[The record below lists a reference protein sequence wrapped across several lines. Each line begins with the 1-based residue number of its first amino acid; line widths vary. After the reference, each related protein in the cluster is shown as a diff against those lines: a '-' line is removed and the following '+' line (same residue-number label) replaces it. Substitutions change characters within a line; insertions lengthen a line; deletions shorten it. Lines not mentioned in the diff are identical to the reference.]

1 MNLIKSMQNLNEKNF
16 SKIGGKAKNLYML
29 SKNKFSVPEFY
40 VITTD
45 FYQNYIEKNDL
56 DEKIKK
62 IIDETD
68 FKNKKSISNSSKQI
82 KELFISGNIPE
93 GDLENLLSFYKR
105 FKRDKNAEYVAVRSS
120 AIGEDDVKTSF
131 AGQMDSFLFISEEQ
145 SYIESIKKCWA
156 SVFSER
162 ALTYRH
168 ISKLPLTDIKI
179 AVIVQKM
186 IFGEVSGVMFTANP
200 MENKLDEIVI
210 NSTYGIGEGI
220 VSGELGTDLFCID
233 KNNGAISEQL
243 TEKTHE
249 IVFNENK
256 KQGTTKKAL
265 QKQRIN
271 KPSLSKNQIK
281 KLVEIGKRIQELY
294 NAPQDIEWTI
304 KSNRIYVLQ
313 TRPITTLISKAE
325 NEIVWDN
332 SNIIESFPGI
342 TKPLT
347 FSFAKMA
354 WASVFRQSA
363 RSMGVNEKIIQE
375 NDELFNNMLGLVN
388 GRVYY
393 NLMKW
398 YQFVSF
404 FPGFKQNRKYMEQ
417 MMGVKESY
425 NYKKQRNRFL
435 TKEGL
440 LSLPEM
446 MRLIYGLAKNY
457 LILDKEVKKFQE
469 NFQTNY
475 DMLIGYNFKKMKPKE
490 IMDIFNQTKKRLLE
504 EWKVEGINDYSA
516 MVFYGLVRNLTKKY
530 KLDETGSIHNDLFCG
545 EKDMDST
552 RPTKQLI
559 LMANKIKED
568 KSLYKLFN
576 ENKEKLILKE
586 VYENKKYSDFK
597 ESLNEYLDEFGF
609 RCMSELKL
617 EEKSLKDDPTFV
629 ITIIKNYLNL
639 KNLDLDGINQ
649 TEIEKRLN
657 AEKTINE
664 KLKWKPLQKTFF
676 YWALRNA
683 RKSVKYRENMRLSRT
698 KVFGLVREAFRT
710 IGDNFAKEGV
720 ITVSDDIFYLEI
732 DEIFDFIRGKNKSKN
747 LKNLVK
753 IRKEAYDKFEKI
765 EMPERFVTREDFDI
779 YAPVEVI
786 TKEETTDSK
795 KNKNVLT
802 GVSCC
807 PGIVKN
813 KVKVIL
819 SPNDNVELNGEI
831 LVADKTDPG
840 WVPLYPSVS
849 GLLIE
854 RGSVLSHSAIV
865 ARELGLP
872 TIVGIKG
879 LTKKVKD
886 GQIVKIDA
894 GKGIV
899 YLKPEDEDAE
909 KD

>member
-1 MNLIKSMQNLNEKNF
+1 MSMQNVDEKNF
-16 SKIGGKAKNLYML
+16 PKIGGKAKNLYIL
-29 SKNKFSVPEFY
+29 SKNRFSVPEFY
-40 VITTD
+40 IITTGA
-45 FYQNYIEKNDL
+45 YQNYIKENKL
-56 DEKIKK
+56 EEKIKK
-62 IIDETD
+62 IIDKTD
-68 FKNKKSISNSSKQI
+68 FENKKSISDSSKQI
-82 KELFISGNIPE
+82 KELFMSSNIPE
-93 GDLENLLSFYKR
+93 EDLKSLLSFYKR
-105 FKRDKNAEYVAVRSS
+105 FKKDENAEYVAIRSS

-131 AGQMDSFLFISEEQ
+131 AGQMDSFLFISEEK
-145 SYIESIKKCWA
+145 SYIDSIKKCWA

-168 ISKLPLTDIKI
+168 ISKLPLANIKI

-186 IFGEVSGVMFTANP
+186 IFGDVSGVMFTANP
-200 MENKLDEIVI
+200 MNNKLDEIVI

-220 VSGELGTDLFCID
+220 VSGELDTDIFCIN
-233 KNNGAISEQL
+233 KENNEISEQL

-249 IVFNENK
+249 IVFNEKNN
-256 KQGTTKKAL
+256 QGTAKKAL
-265 QKQRIN
+265 AKQKMN
-271 KPSLSKNQIK
+271 KSSISKNQIK
-281 KLVEIGKRIQELY
+281 KLAEIGKRIQELY
-294 NAPQDIEWTI
+294 GAPQDIEWTI
-304 KSNRIYVLQ
+304 KSNKIYILQ
-313 TRPITTLISKAE
+313 TRPITTLITKAE

-363 RSMGVNEKIIQE
+363 RSMGVDEKTIQE
-375 NDELFNNMLGLVN
+375 NDKLFNNMLGLVN

-393 NLMKW
+393 NLMNW

-404 FPGFKQNRKYMEQ
+404 FPGFKDNRKYMEQ

-435 TKEGL
+435 TKEGI
-440 LSLPEM
+440 LSIPEL

-457 LILDKEVKKFQE
+457 LIIDGEVKKFQE

-475 DMLIGYNFKKMKPKE
+475 DLLINYDFKQMKSKE
-490 IMDIFNQTKKRLLE
+490 VMDIFNQAKKRLLE

-530 KLDETGSIHNDLFCG
+530 KLDESGSIHNDLFCG
-545 EKDMDST
+545 ERDMDST
-552 RPTKQLI
+552 RPTKELI
-559 LMANKIKED
+559 SLSNKIKSD
-568 KSLYKLFN
+568 KNLYKLFN
-576 ENKEKLILKE
+576 ENKEKLILEKVYKNKE
-586 VYENKKYSDFK
+586 YFDFK
-597 ESLNEYLDEFGF
+597 ESLTEYLDEFGF

-639 KNLDLDGINQ
+639 ENLDLDGMNQ
-649 TEIEKRLN
+649 SEIEKRLN

-664 KLKWKPLQKTFF
+664 KLRWRPLRKTLFH
-676 YWALRNA
+676 WALRNA
-683 RKSVKYRENMRLSRT
+683 RKSVRYRENMRLSRT
-698 KVFGLVREAFRT
+698 KVFGLVREAFRA
-710 IGDNFAKEGV
+710 IGENFAKNG
-720 ITVSDDIFYLEI
+720 IIIKSDDIFYLEI
-732 DEIFDFIRGKNKSKN
+732 DEIFNFIKGENKTKN

-753 IRKEAYDKFEKI
+753 IRKEAYGHFEKM
-765 EMPERFVTREDFDI
+765 ELPERFTTHGDFDI
-779 YAPVEVI
+779 HLPVEI
-786 TKEETTDSK
+786 IAKEEIIDSK
-795 KNKNVLT
+795 KDVLT

-807 PGIVKN
+807 PGVVKN
-813 KVKVIL
+813 KVKIIL
-819 SPNDNVELNGEI
+819 SPSDNVELNGEI

-886 GQIVKIDA
+886 GQIVKMDA

-899 YLKPEDEDAE
+899 YLKPKNKE
-909 KD
+909 KN